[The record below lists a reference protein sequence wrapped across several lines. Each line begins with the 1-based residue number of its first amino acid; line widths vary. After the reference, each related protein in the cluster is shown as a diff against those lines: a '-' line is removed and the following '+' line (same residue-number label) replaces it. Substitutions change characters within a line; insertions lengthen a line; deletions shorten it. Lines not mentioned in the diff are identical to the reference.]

1 MFTEKNNYKKK
12 LILLNPPTKKTTSSQ
27 NKIVTVLKKK
37 TFICGSLPA
46 LSLYLFIYL
55 YINTDCGQLLL
66 WPFETNKE
74 KKKPSSILFLS
85 SELVSRMLTVVNEY
99 EVVQSGGWVK
109 PTLRWTWLQW
119 PLGLSP
125 ALVIHWK
132 ELTIN
137 LMVSKPWPQ
146 SVEMTWHRVDRR
158 ISGFK
163 TESSLTCT
171 LYWYLVNVAVV
182 FIWF

>member
-1 MFTEKNNYKKK
+1 MDSYYFDPLKQTRKKK
-12 LILLNPPTKKTTSSQ
+12 N
-27 NKIVTVLKKK
+27 
-37 TFICGSLPA
+37 
-46 LSLYLFIYL
+46 
-55 YINTDCGQLLL
+55 
-66 WPFETNKE
+66 
-74 KKKPSSILFLS
+74 PSSILFLS

-146 SVEMTWHRVDRR
+146 SVKMTWHRVDRR

-171 LYWYLVNVAVV
+171 LYCCTVLNLALNEGRKVV
-182 FIWF
+182 FRSGLEYRLNLFRSICSISILNCFVSKPTPKCFTFL